1 MFNKPSDWTFEDWRT
16 SEAARLLSKAQ
27 YTFFKWICS
36 NNMTDEEKE
45 LHPEYKTTGGYLKK
59 LDEYEVA
66 QEWWDKLPDS
76 DRKIIES
83 IPNFD
88 PDIFEECTGIK
99 INKN

>member
-45 LHPEYKTTGGYLKK
+45 LRPEYKTTGGYLKK
-59 LDEYEVA
+59 LDEHEVA